1 MTRACSL
8 CGAIGPV
15 HRHHVSG
22 RPAPGCAYL
31 DPGLVVAVCAACHAN
46 LHQALRLCG
55 LDFGGVGP
63 DSVAHRLRRV
73 AVTADLLAGASRP
86 LVLAPPSARALAG
99 LLRDAAHTFDR
110 DAVPL

>member
-1 MTRACSL
+1 MTGACSL
-8 CGAIGPV
+8 CGAIRPV

-63 DSVAHRLRRV
+63 DSVAHRLHRV

-86 LVLAPPSARALAG
+86 LVLAPTSARSLAVLVREGADAL
-99 LLRDAAHTFDR
+99 DR
-110 DAVPL
+110 EAVAL

>member
-31 DPGLVVAVCAACHAN
+31 DPGLVVAVCAACHAS
-46 LHQALRLCG
+46 LHQALRVAG
-55 LDFGGVGP
+55 VDFPGGAHVFLR
-63 DSVAHRLRRV
+63 HRLLRV
-73 AVTADLLAGASRP
+73 GCTAELVAGAGRP
-86 LVLAPPSARALAG
+86 LVLAPTSARSLAVLVREGADAL
-99 LLRDAAHTFDR
+99 DR
-110 DAVPL
+110 EAVAL